1 MQKLQDDL
9 DTAHNKLNKL
19 LKDQDRKK
27 ARDKVDEDGN
37 PGVFVEPEDELIS
50 ELIEFSAIIK

>member
-50 ELIEFSAIIK
+50 ELIEFSAFIK